1 MSWEDSKNKR
11 IVLDN
16 GGHTI
21 RMSTALEKQPITTLN
36 AVG

>member
-1 MSWEDSKNKR
+1 MGSI

-21 RMSTALEKQPITTLN
+21 KLGLAGNAQPSL
-36 AVG
+36 

>member
-1 MSWEDSKNKR
+1 MTGAAPPPV

-21 RMSTALEKQPITTLN
+21 KLGIAGSAAPSL
-36 AVG
+36 